1 VDATQIVDGDVA
13 IDAAIVDVNLQDEM
27 VFPLAR
33 ILRARK
39 IPFLFT
45 TGYDR
50 TSIEAEFQ
58 DIPLWEKPLDIPA
71 MARELTSLITR

>member
-1 VDATQIVDGDVA
+1 
-13 IDAAIVDVNLQDEM
+13 M